1 MSGVLVAVSRLMFN
15 VLYKA
20 FDVLP
25 RRNEVLFF
33 SRQSNEPSRDFT
45 ALGAEFEKRGFSAV
59 YLTKKLSK
67 RTVLSYMG
75 HIARE
80 LYHLARCKVCFLDRY
95 DPVVCLLDFR
105 CEKNDSPLGVQGEMY
120 DEFPCEPVVIQLWH
134 AFGAFKKF
142 GYQSVD
148 TIEGHSK
155 ATADRFMIHRN
166 YSYVICSGEGCI
178 QSFSKAFKCPSNRVV
193 PLLRPEYD
201 GLLENRQ
208 KALGREKPEKPVI
221 LFAPTLRK
229 SAISEHPLRLLHESD
244 VEKSL
249 AAYAS
254 LVWSFHPLEETG
266 IAPGDASEALIQADY
281 VVTDYSS
288 IVYEAYVLG
297 KPVLFYV
304 PDIDS
309 YRDSPGLNID
319 PEAVCPSIVFR
330 EAEELVDALRKYSAG
345 EKPYPGEELDRFMRG
360 MFAEPHSSATEA
372 VAEFVFKKCTEV
384 NQ

>member
-1 MSGVLVAVSRLMFN
+1 MSGVLVAVSRLLFN

-20 FDVLP
+20 FDALP

-33 SRQSNEPSRDFT
+33 SRQSNEPSRDFM
-45 ALGAEFEKRGFSAV
+45 ALGAEFEKRGFTAV

-67 RTVLSYMG
+67 RTVLSYTG
-75 HIARE
+75 HIVRE
-80 LYHLARCKVCFLDRY
+80 LYHLARCKACFLDRY

-105 CEKNDSPLGVQGEMY
+105 CEKNDPLQGVEREMY
-120 DEFPCEPVVIQLWH
+120 EEFPCEPIVIQLWH

-148 TIEGHSK
+148 TVEGHPT

-166 YSYVICSGEGCI
+166 YSYVLCSGEGCI
-178 QSFSKAFKCPSNRVV
+178 QPFSEAFKCPPNRVV

-201 GLLENRQ
+201 WLLENKR
-208 KALGREKPEKPVI
+208 KAIDRKKPEKPVM

-229 SAISEHPLRLLHESD
+229 SAISEHPLRLLHESGIW
-244 VEKSL
+244 KSL
-249 AAYAS
+249 AACAS

-266 IAPGDASEALIQADY
+266 IAPGDANEALFQADY
-281 VVTDYSS
+281 VITDYSS

-297 KPVLFYV
+297 KPILFYV
-304 PDIDS
+304 PDIDL

-319 PEAVCPSIVFR
+319 PEVVCPGIVFK
-330 EAEELVDALRKYSAG
+330 EAEELIDALQKYSTG
-345 EKPYPGEELDRFMRG
+345 EKPYPEKDLDRFMRG
-360 MFAEPHSSATEA
+360 MFADSSSSATKA
-372 VAEFVFKKCTEV
+372 VVEFALKKCTEV
-384 NQ
+384 S